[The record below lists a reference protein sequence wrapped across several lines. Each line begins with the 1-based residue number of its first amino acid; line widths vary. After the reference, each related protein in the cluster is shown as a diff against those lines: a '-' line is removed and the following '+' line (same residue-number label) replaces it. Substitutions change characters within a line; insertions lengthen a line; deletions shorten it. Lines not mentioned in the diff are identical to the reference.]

1 MVLENSSSKEA
12 NGSFDSVP
20 TSDSD
25 PYASSERGQGQ
36 AAGIQTYRIDGS
48 KLPRPLPLFG
58 PLFGFNDAFLTKII
72 NARIQNT
79 SKITQRPLR
88 QEEIDALAFHTAK
101 ILRINSFA
109 PVAGLSAGIYR
120 AVQTAPTFRF
130 PFYQPN
136 LEVFNSSV
144 FPHAKMPYIKGP
156 PALIAW
162 HAFRGLCYAYIG
174 TTVSKLLFGG
184 YAASVGAVGQMGD
197 TRLKDVVKATSEEV
211 ARQQKNLP
219 SPAGIP
225 RPPMKPG
232 QGQPQP
238 QTRNTQGYD
247 DASPTGDAQWSEEDN
262 APGSAQTTPQAFP
275 QTKSWPQR
283 KPVPAQA
290 PAQEEEKPFDLF
302 DDASPTNGQGMDT
315 EPTTPQYSR
324 QTGSAWDRIRR
335 GEKPTS
341 NSTTTSSQPPRSG
354 WATVQNKT
362 PKASSDGTSS
372 ADSFAFSKTEEERNL
387 AQVEA
392 QKEFDARVEKE
403 RRGGDFSSGGDQK
416 RW

>member
-25 PYASSERGQGQ
+25 PYASSEQGKGQ
-36 AAGIQTYRIDGS
+36 AAGVQTYKIDHS
-48 KLPRPLPLFG
+48 KIPQPLPLFG
-58 PLFGFNDAFLTKII
+58 PLFGFNDALLAKII
-72 NARIQNT
+72 NARIQNSST
-79 SKITQRPLR
+79 ITNRPLR

-101 ILRINSFA
+101 IIRINSFA

-136 LEVFNSSV
+136 LETFNSSV

-156 PALIAW
+156 PTLIAW

-174 TTVSKLLFGG
+174 TTVSKMLFGG

-197 TRLKDVVKATSEEV
+197 TRLKDIVKATSEEV
-211 ARQQKNLP
+211 ARHQKNIP

-225 RPPMKPG
+225 RPPMQPG

-238 QTRNTQGYD
+238 QTRSTQGYD
-247 DASPTGDAQWSEEDN
+247 DASPTGDAEWSGEDN
-262 APGSAQTTPQAFP
+262 APGSVQTAP
-275 QTKSWPQR
+275 QTSPQTRGWPQR

-315 EPTTPQYSR
+315 EPTTPQSSQ
-324 QTGSAWDRIRR
+324 QTVSAWDRIRR
-335 GEKPTS
+335 GQIPAS
-341 NSTTTSSQPPRSG
+341 NSTTASSQPPKSA
-354 WATVQNKT
+354 WATVRNNNK
-362 PKASSDGTSS
+362 PEASS
-372 ADSFAFSKTEEERNL
+372 ADSFAYSKTEEKRHL
-387 AQVEA
+387 ARIEA
-392 QKEFDARVEKE
+392 QEDFDARVERE
-403 RRGGDFSSGGDQK
+403 RRGGDFSGGGDQK

>member
-1 MVLENSSSKEA
+1 MVLENASSKEA

-25 PYASSERGQGQ
+25 PYASSEQDKGQ
-36 AAGIQTYRIDGS
+36 AASIERYKIDGT
-48 KLPRPLPLFG
+48 KIPQPLLLFG
-58 PLFGFNDAFLTKII
+58 PLFGFNLAFLTKII
-72 NARIQNT
+72 HLRIQN
-79 SKITQRPLR
+79 SERITNRPLR
-88 QEEIDALAFHTAK
+88 QEEIDALAFHTGK
-101 ILRINSFA
+101 VIRINSFA

-136 LEVFNSSV
+136 LETFNSSV

-162 HAFRGLCYAYIG
+162 HAFRGLCYGYIG
-174 TTVSKLLFGG
+174 TTVSKFLFGG

-197 TRLKDVVKATSEEV
+197 TRLKDIVKATSEEV
-211 ARQQKNLP
+211 ARHQKNLP

-238 QTRNTQGYD
+238 QTRSTQGYD
-247 DASPTGDAQWSEEDN
+247 DASPTGEAEWSEEDN
-262 APGSAQTTPQAFP
+262 APASGQTAPQTFP
-275 QTKSWPQR
+275 QTRGWPQR

-290 PAQEEEKPFDLF
+290 PAQEGEKPFDLF

-315 EPTTPQYSR
+315 APTTAQSPG

-335 GEKPTS
+335 GEKPASTS
-341 NSTTTSSQPPRSG
+341 HTTTSQPPKSG
-354 WATVQNKT
+354 WATVQNNK
-362 PKASSDGTSS
+362 PKASSDAPSS
-372 ADSFAFSKTEEERNL
+372 ADSFTFSKTEEDRNL

>member
-25 PYASSERGQGQ
+25 PYASSEQGQGQ

-79 SKITQRPLR
+79 SKITKRPLR

-197 TRLKDVVKATSEEV
+197 TRLKDIVKATSEEV

-247 DASPTGDAQWSEEDN
+247 DASPTGD
-262 APGSAQTTPQAFP
+262 PH
-275 QTKSWPQR
+275 WPQR
-283 KPVPAQA
+283 QPVPAQT

-315 EPTTPQYSR
+315 EPTTPQSSR

-354 WATVQNKT
+354 WATVQTNT
-362 PKASSDGTSS
+362 SKASSDGTSS

>member
-184 YAASVGAVGQMGD
+184 DSQ
-197 TRLKDVVKATSEEV
+197 T
-211 ARQQKNLP
+211 
-219 SPAGIP
+219 
-225 RPPMKPG
+225 PMKPG

-275 QTKSWPQR
+275 QTKSWPPR